1 MNISVDFKND
11 SIAIDFHMAEIDL
24 FEVDNFKSVMREVVD
39 TMTYAKE
46 KKKKSN
52 KSKLS
57 DFYIK
62 EDNNLPEKLTDDE
75 PFLSKE

>member
-11 SIAIDFHMAEIDL
+11 SIVVDFHMAEIHL
-24 FEVDNFKSVMREVVD
+24 FEVDNFKSAMREVVD
-39 TMTYAKE
+39 IMTYAKE
-46 KKKKSN
+46 KRKKSN

-62 EDNNLPEKLTDDE
+62 EDNNLPEKLEGNE